1 MQPAGTKKNY
11 FFRSCKLENI
21 KIKMHFVGIDSEN
34 NKIVLHFVGIDLEV
48 IEFVLS
54 R

>member
-1 MQPAGTKKNY
+1 M
-11 FFRSCKLENI
+11 L
-21 KIKMHFVGIDSEN
+21 FVGIDSEN

>member
-1 MQPAGTKKNY
+1 
-11 FFRSCKLENI
+11 
-21 KIKMHFVGIDSEN
+21 MHFVGIDLEN

>member
-1 MQPAGTKKNY
+1 
-11 FFRSCKLENI
+11 
-21 KIKMHFVGIDSEN
+21 MHFVGIDSEN

>member
-1 MQPAGTKKNY
+1 
-11 FFRSCKLENI
+11 
-21 KIKMHFVGIDSEN
+21 MHFVGIDSES